1 MPDEKPI
8 TGKTKHGEL
17 TLDQIAAALPGLGP
31 LMQQIGERYWVCFH
45 AAKGG
50 NWDLAAYELRSVR
63 SIFRTASVTRPKY
76 AKMLAD
82 YTAQH
87 IELLLQLCAA
97 GDWKSF
103 ESAYQKS
110 VDVANEYHRQVNH
123 GEIVWRVP
131 PDPPQYFDLGPQ
143 EK

>member
-1 MPDEKPI
+1 MPDQPA

-31 LMQQIGERYWVCFH
+31 IMQQVGERWWVCYY

-50 NWDLAAYELRSVR
+50 NWALAAYEVRSVR
-63 SIFRTASVTRPKY
+63 SLFQTASVTRPKY

-87 IELLLQLCAA
+87 LEPLLEICARK
-97 GDWKSF
+97 DWPAF
-103 ESAYQKS
+103 ETAYQRS
-110 VDVANEYHRQVNH
+110 VDVANDLHRQVHH
-123 GEIVWRVP
+123 GEIVWRLP
-131 PDPPQYFDLGPQ
+131 PEPPPYFDLGPQ
-143 EK
+143 K